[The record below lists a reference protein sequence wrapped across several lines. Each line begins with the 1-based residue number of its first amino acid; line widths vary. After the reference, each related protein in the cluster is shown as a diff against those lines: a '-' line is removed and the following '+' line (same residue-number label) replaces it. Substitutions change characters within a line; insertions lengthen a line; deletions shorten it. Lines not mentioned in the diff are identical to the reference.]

1 MNQPQIY
8 TCPLLPP
15 PTPSHPSRLLQSTCF
30 SSLSHTSNSHWLSIL
45 YMMECMFLNGKSN
58 DEEPFCR
65 EWVAK
70 KSALCTHFVLPGN
83 WKLRMWRF
91 SDFWHVCVC
100 VCVSVY
106 LKMCCKLLLSSF
118 TSCWKMGLWEHG
130 YKITCFFDGKKAL
143 RPARTLWERSEFTV
157 CWGSSLRTIRCRD
170 QCFLWL

>member
-100 VCVSVY
+100 VCAWVCIWKCVVN
-106 LKMCCKLLLSSF
+106 CFWVHLLLAERWDHESMVIKSLA
-118 TSCWKMGLWEHG
+118 SLMERRH
-130 YKITCFFDGKKAL
+130 FDQHV
-143 RPARTLWERSEFTV
+143 PCENV
-157 CWGSSLRTIRCRD
+157 QSLLSAGD
-170 QCFLWL
+170 LV